1 MGADLLSIIPFVN
14 CWTCVLL
21 VCSSPLHSRPDV
33 CFSEGDGVFVCF
45 DEQKFLILT
54 LLNTSLF
61 LYELSQC
68 SVNEGAWVKLDL
80 LFL

>member
-1 MGADLLSIIPFVN
+1 MFVFQ
-14 CWTCVLL
+14 
-21 VCSSPLHSRPDV
+21 REME
-33 CFSEGDGVFVCF
+33 FFVCF

-68 SVNEGAWVKLDL
+68 SVNEGVWVKLDV